1 MATFPPKAME
11 CWETNEPTMSSHMT
25 MCGYTYS
32 SRRVWISGHESLSLG
47 SEYILNKILKLHARL
62 HVSCFN
68 KFGFDFPLKPEQE
81 KQKD

>member
-1 MATFPPKAME
+1 
-11 CWETNEPTMSSHMT
+11 MT